1 MEPVEAGGQGQ
12 QNGNVHNF
20 NEDNFFGCKVLVVD
34 DHPVNQKL
42 LKIILEK
49 AHCIVST
56 ANDGE
61 EAIDTASSEHFD
73 IIFMDIQ
80 MPGINGYEAT
90 QILRGKGYSRPI
102 IACTAGSQD
111 NERNLC
117 KSMGL
122 NDIIKKPFNKK
133 QLFEMV
139 KKHYKK

>member
-1 MEPVEAGGQGQ
+1 MEKT
-12 QNGNVHNF
+12 N
-20 NEDNFFGCKVLVVD
+20 CT
-34 DHPVNQKL
+34 
-42 LKIILEK
+42 
-49 AHCIVST
+49 VST

-61 EAIDTASSEHFD
+61 NAIKEAAKEEFD

-90 QILRGKGYSRPI
+90 QILREKGYSKPI

-111 NERNLC
+111 NERKLC
-117 KSMGL
+117 ESMGL